1 MEDLIM
7 ALKYTIKKLFRNGGR
22 VAPKL
27 LGETLEDLDNRIE
40 GGVGGSGGNVETVRI
55 PADAAAADVW
65 DRSLFRA
72 DGETKVTKISVIP
85 DADIGQ
91 ATNYM
96 AFYVGLKGTD
106 GLGTQTTA
114 NINVNS
120 TNPASK
126 YKGINLPVA
135 GGITL
140 ADGAV
145 ISLEKKKTG
154 DGQLWPGG
162 LVIVEYEPV

>member
-1 MEDLIM
+1 M

-27 LGETLEDLDNRIE
+27 LGATLEDLDKRIE
-40 GGVGGSGGNVETVRI
+40 GVDGSGGHVETVRI

-72 DGETKVTKISVIP
+72 KGETKITKISVIP

-96 AFYVGLKGTD
+96 AFYVGLKGVD
-106 GLGTQTTA
+106 GLGTQTAA

-120 TNPASK
+120 TNPAAK

-140 ADGAV
+140 ADTAV
-145 ISLEKKKTG
+145 ISLEKKKIG
-154 DGQLWPGG
+154 DGEAWPGG
-162 LVIVEYEPV
+162 LVIVEYGPATE

>member
-1 MEDLIM
+1 MSLSNKAKGILNLVVPGFKLGNYLG
-7 ALKYTIKKLFRNGGR
+7 ALEGR
-22 VAPKL
+22 V
-27 LGETLEDLDNRIE
+27 E
-40 GGVGGSGGNVETVRI
+40 SVRI

-65 DRSLFRA
+65 DKTIFRA
-72 DGETKVTKISVIP
+72 KGATKVTKISVIP

-91 ATNYM
+91 ATNFM

-106 GLGTQTTA
+106 GLGTNTVA
-114 NINVNS
+114 NINVND
-120 TNPASK
+120 TNPSNK

-140 ADGAV
+140 DNNAV

-154 DGQLWPGG
+154 NGQAWPGG
-162 LVIVEYEPV
+162 LVIVEYEPA